1 MDEGSPCG
9 EPGRTGW
16 TVLIERQPE
25 MVLRRLPQ
33 DLLQRIDRAILDLA
47 QNLRPQARNKLAGH
61 DNLYC
66 VQVEDWHISYAIEK
80 DEMIVLILDIVPTG
94 SASRNG

>member
-1 MDEGSPCG
+1 MG
-9 EPGRTGW
+9 EESHW

-47 QNLRPQARNKLAGH
+47 KNLRPQARNKLAGH

-66 VQVEDWHISYAIEK
+66 IQVEDWHISYAIEN